1 VPRSR
6 FWIDTSVNGRTTLAL
21 TEAVWVAAPAGRAAT
36 VAEHAA
42 AVSSNR
48 PNGFIAN
55 PAATMRRD
63 NVAPK
68 WLIIGQPS

>member
-1 VPRSR
+1 
-6 FWIDTSVNGRTTLAL
+6 L